1 MRWWDREDPALVG
14 PDHLPA
20 ALMDVPVMA
29 IAELDQILE
38 VGVPAVSPVE
48 DVVGVGPRR
57 GTLAARPD
65 AALVAH
71 PERGTSRSRGHPE
84 RPAHV
89 DHRGIGTEENPAN
102 ARVTGEP
109 LHRRRRDRPGELEL
123 PTGRPG
129 EPHHGFH
136 RGGELEMGAIR
147 PTLGG
152 EAVVEGMHGEL
163 DEAVGEAAGT
173 GRSSPAPERAQSGPS
188 ATRSAAPPTGS
199 SRP

>member
-65 AALVAH
+65 AALVAD
-71 PERGTSRSRGHPE
+71 PERGPSRSRGHPE

-89 DHRGIGTEENPAN
+89 DHRGIGTEQDPAD

-109 LHRRRRDRPGELEL
+109 LHRRRRHTPANSRSPPGA
-123 PTGRPG
+123 PASPITVS
-129 EPHHGFH
+129 
-136 RGGELEMGAIR
+136 
-147 PTLGG
+147 T
-152 EAVVEGMHGEL
+152 EAVSWRWVRF
-163 DEAVGEAAGT
+163 V
-173 GRSSPAPERAQSGPS
+173 PPS
-188 ATRSAAPPTGS
+188 VAK
-199 SRP
+199 